1 MTPLPSRWVWLLL
14 ASASAP
20 VAVHSLSS
28 HSPRDLYSH
37 PQFKVVV
44 SEQVAL
50 NDTIPNLLS
59 QAKAVSVSVTFES
72 ALVTMSWP
80 NRRTKWGGRGGRGDG
95 TVERWSDQGDVANVH
110 VLRTGSGQ
118 AFLCTVPSVSEDEV
132 EHSVKESTKD
142 AVARQEE
149 RERGLEN
156 GLALL
161 EPLRTQCL
169 YSKKNWFT
177 YSFCYGKHIRQFHE
191 LRVAGSVE
199 PVEDVNNWSYTLGRY
214 PAPQPAIEKVSPPR
228 HVGGGTGNHNGR
240 AHPATWAPGTISSV
254 STRAPGTLGGGP
266 EMGLGDDEGGLYL
279 TQIWDDGTI
288 CDKTGLPR
296 EVEVQ
301 FHCNTQTI
309 DRIALIRETA
319 ICRYVMIIHTPRL
332 CSEPVFLERQRTSFS
347 SERGPSAI
355 ECRAVVRHLRESVDA
370 PKVPTGP
377 PIVRDDQEEVLAGHR
392 LPKNTYPTVPA
403 TVPQPRKQQNQAPPQ
418 RIAPEEIVNDLDAP
432 KDTTGGEE
440 WGQSIDVEL
449 VYDPITGEVLEAAIV
464 APAEGEVGSI
474 SPPPH
479 STADDAQ
486 LNVVGQEATSLEEM
500 KEQLLAQLD
509 AKAGETKEEEVDD
522 HKLGRVENMQELAKA
537 LNALLLPGDGAG
549 GEGPGPVVAAGA
561 AGDGGGGVGQGGAGA
576 GAGAGG
582 RIIKP
587 FVIPVDAPGGLAG
600 AVKAAL
606 EQITAQPGAGVGGV
620 GGREGPPAGPIG
632 YDGDEDVGK
641 KGLEEVKVSKEY
653 ERLTE
658 AFGRKWEDAEGEDG
672 EEEGQERRRDEL

>member
-1 MTPLPSRWVWLLL
+1 MTPPWVWWILL

-44 SEQVAL
+44 SEQVVL

-59 QAKAVSVSVTFES
+59 QAKTA
-72 ALVTMSWP
+72 
-80 NRRTKWGGRGGRGDG
+80 
-95 TVERWSDQGDVANVH
+95 SDDIANAH
-110 VLRTGSGQ
+110 ILRIASGQ

-132 EHSVKESTKD
+132 EHSVKETTKD
-142 AVARQEE
+142 AVALQEE

-214 PAPQPAIEKVSPPR
+214 PAPQPAIEKASPPR
-228 HVGGGTGNHNGR
+228 HVGGGGGGGGAGNNNGR
-240 AHPATWAPGTISSV
+240 ANPAALAPGATSAV

-301 FHCNTQTI
+301 VRIPEVEEVGKKALIDLTRSIPRLQFHCNTQTI

-332 CSEPVFLERQRTSFS
+332 CSEPVFLERQRAS
-347 SERGPSAI
+347 SSSDKGPSAI
-355 ECRAVVRHLRESVDA
+355 ECRPVVRHLRESVDA

-377 PIVRDDQEEVLAGHR
+377 PIVREDYEEVLAGHR
-392 LPKNTYPTVPA
+392 LPKKTNAKTPDAVQQQQ
-403 TVPQPRKQQNQAPPQ
+403 PQQKPPPKQV
-418 RIAPEEIVNDLDAP
+418 APEEIAADVNAP
-432 KDTTGGEE
+432 SKAGVGTAQLPLEE
-440 WGQSIDVEL
+440 WGESIDLEL
-449 VYDPITGEVLEAAIV
+449 VYDPMTGQVVEAAII
-464 APAEGEVGSI
+464 PLAEDGAVPTTPPFDQGPDEGQPIAAGQGS
-474 SPPPH
+474 
-479 STADDAQ
+479 TFD
-486 LNVVGQEATSLEEM
+486 EM
-500 KEQLLAQLD
+500 KDNFLAQLD
-509 AKAGETKEEEVDD
+509 GTPKGTGKKKGEEVDEKED
-522 HKLGRVENMQELAKA
+522 DTLDRLERMQELAKA
-537 LNALLLPGDGAG
+537 LNALLQPGDAAGVEGQVPAGNAAVAG
-549 GEGPGPVVAAGA
+549 GAA
-561 AGDGGGGVGQGGAGA
+561 GGGGVGQGGA
-576 GAGAGG
+576 

-587 FVIPVDAPGGLAG
+587 IMIPVDTPGGLAG

-606 EQITAQPGAGVGGV
+606 EQIKAQPGITVGG
-620 GGREGPPAGPIG
+620 GRDGPPSGPIG

-658 AFGRKWEDAEGEDG
+658 AFGRKWEEDG
-672 EEEGQERRRDEL
+672 DEEAGEEGQERKRDEL